1 MRPLQAE
8 IIKALKVQAQI
19 NPEEEVQRTID
30 FLKEYLLAHSFLQT
44 YVLGISG
51 GQDSTLLGRL
61 AQLAV
66 EELRQETGRAEY
78 QFIAVRLPYGQQ
90 MDEADAQAALDF
102 IQADQVITVNIQA
115 ATDALSQSLAESG
128 VALSD
133 FNRGNVKARQRMIV
147 QYAIA
152 GQLKGAVLGTDHAA
166 ESVTGFF
173 TKYGDGAADLMPL
186 WRLTKHQGRQML
198 QFLGAADQLYLKV
211 PVADLES
218 DHPMQADE
226 LALGVTYE
234 AIDQYLTGQMIDDQD
249 ADRIEQWY
257 LKTQH
262 KRHLPITIF
271 DDFWR
276 KSK

>member
-8 IIKALKVQAQI
+8 IINTLKVQAQI
-19 NPEEEVQRTID
+19 NPEEEVRRTID
-30 FLKEYLLAHSFLQT
+30 FLKDYLLAYPFMQS

-61 AQLAV
+61 SQLAI
-66 EELRQETGRAEY
+66 EELRQETGRTDY
-78 QFIAVRLPYGQQ
+78 KFIAVRLPYGQQ
-90 MDEADAQAALDF
+90 LDEADAQAALDF
-102 IQADQVITVNIQA
+102 IQADQVMTVNIQP
-115 ATDALSQSLAESG
+115 ATDAMAQSLADSG
-128 VALSD
+128 LPLSD

-152 GQLKGAVLGTDHAA
+152 GQTNGAVLGTDHAA

-173 TKYGDGAADLMPL
+173 TKFGDGAADLRPL
-186 WRLTKHQGRQML
+186 WRLTKQQGRQML
-198 QFLGAADQLYLKV
+198 QYLGAADQLYLKV

-218 DHPMQADE
+218 DRPLQADE
-226 LALGVTYE
+226 VALGVSYE
-234 AIDQYLTGQMIDDQD
+234 AIDQYLTGLSIDEMD
-249 ADRIEQWY
+249 AERIEQWY

-262 KRHLPITIF
+262 KRHLPITVF

-276 KSK
+276 KA